1 MKLNVSFQNTLP
13 FSEPRLDCYQNCVAT
28 LLRAQGENIVY
39 LGACWPW
46 EFVVHAKSDTA
57 RSLNDYVLRNTKC
70 VKADVL
76 KRFYGIYLRRSHAK
90 GEALL
95 RELHEGTRMKT
106 PLIVNVDEFY
116 MPYHFQ
122 HVYRKQ
128 HGVHTILFISYRF
141 K

>member
-1 MKLNVSFQNTLP
+1 MEDMKLNVSFQNTLP

-70 VKADVL
+70 VKR
-76 KRFYGIYLRRSHAK
+76 RFK
-90 GEALL
+90 
-95 RELHEGTRMKT
+95 
-106 PLIVNVDEFY
+106 
-116 MPYHFQ
+116 
-122 HVYRKQ
+122 
-128 HGVHTILFISYRF
+128 TILWDLSEAFSCKGRSSVA
-141 K
+141 